1 MNNRKNATAGSTIR
15 SGRAALA
22 SVPYDAFRNFSEAVF
37 ADGELPKKTKELI
50 AVAVAHVTQCPDC
63 IKSHAR
69 SAATAGASPM
79 EIMEAIWVAA
89 EMRAGASYAHSRLAI
104 AALADGTAS

>member
-1 MNNRKNATAGSTIR
+1 MTKRKNATAGSTTR
-15 SGRAALA
+15 LGRAALA
-22 SVPYDAFRNFSEAVF
+22 SVPYDTFRNFSEAVL

-50 AVAVAHVTQCPDC
+50 AVAHVTQCPDY
-63 IKSHAR
+63 IKSHTR
-69 SAATAGASPM
+69 CAATAGASPK